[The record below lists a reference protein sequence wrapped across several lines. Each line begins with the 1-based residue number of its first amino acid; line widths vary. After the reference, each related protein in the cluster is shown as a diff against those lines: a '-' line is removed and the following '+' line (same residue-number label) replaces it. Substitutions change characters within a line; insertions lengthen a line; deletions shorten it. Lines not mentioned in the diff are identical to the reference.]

1 LRFLHG
7 FGVLELDVGF
17 QAGGCS
23 EVDLALTGMKEMDS
37 PGPTGRFP
45 TSGVGHEL
53 GALEEEVEV
62 RGNQRES
69 EGGTERRP
77 EVADGGGG
85 GLLTLAAADALPCS
99 RVVVVAAALLP

>member
-1 LRFLHG
+1 M
-7 FGVLELDVGF
+7 DS
-17 QAGGCS
+17 ACS
-23 EVDLALTGMKEMDS
+23 SSTSASKREDAAELTGMKEMDS

-69 EGGTERRP
+69 EGGT
-77 EVADGGGG
+77 
-85 GLLTLAAADALPCS
+85 
-99 RVVVVAAALLP
+99 